1 MFPFLPV
8 SPCKKNEG
16 DRIWSPFLLHL
27 GYFETDF
34 FAGRLED
41 LEVGFDLFTYD
52 AIGP

>member
-16 DRIWSPFLLHL
+16 DRIWSPFWLHL

-34 FAGRLED
+34 FASRLD
-41 LEVGFDLFTYD
+41 NLEVSFDLFAFDT
-52 AIGP
+52 IRP